1 MVFLLLVVP
10 PVLGEVPGGCD
21 GPKGEDGLGG
31 VQAPP
36 GAGDIHS
43 ILDEVPAGPFDHP
56 GGDRPASG
64 QGGGV
69 VQVGRLVGQV
79 GRRLQSRFRWAVVS
93 FESRTR
99 VRIRSATSSARPWR
113 IIRLRS
119 WTQVRARVIPAV
131 VSVQNNALAA
141 SQTYPATCR

>member
-10 PVLGEVPGGCD
+10 RVLGEVPGGCD
-21 GPKGEDGLGG
+21 GPEGEDGLGG

-43 ILDEVPAGPFDHP
+43 ILDEVPAGPFDAP

-64 QGGGV
+64 QGSGV

-79 GRRLQSRFRWAVVS
+79 GRRLQSRFPLGCSEFRVTDTGTDPNGLALSDQQRAVAL
-93 FESRTR
+93 E
-99 VRIRSATSSARPWR
+99 
-113 IIRLRS
+113 
-119 WTQVRARVIPAV
+119 AV
-131 VSVQNNALAA
+131 DL
-141 SQTYPATCR
+141 